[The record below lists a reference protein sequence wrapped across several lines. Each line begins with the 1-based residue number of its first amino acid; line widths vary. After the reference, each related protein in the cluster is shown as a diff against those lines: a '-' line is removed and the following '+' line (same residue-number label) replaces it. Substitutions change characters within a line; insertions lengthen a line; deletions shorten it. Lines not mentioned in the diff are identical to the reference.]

1 MSTYSYTLLKISW
14 RVFGLNY
21 QDLTDDQKNKVKEIY
36 YNYC

>member
-21 QDLTDDQKNKVKEIY
+21 QALTDDQKNKVKEIY
-36 YNYC
+36 